1 MVPLLILVG
10 LLIPPLLAYLGFISL
25 VLMFIA
31 DIAILL
37 VAAWGIDR
45 GRSVGARDPFL
56 DTNRPDYSSP
66 FTAMIPPLPTEA
78 FEDPEDRP
86 GAP

>member
-1 MVPLLILVG
+1 MVPLLILVA

-31 DIAILL
+31 DVAILL
-37 VAAWGIDR
+37 VAAWGIDHD
-45 GRSVGARDPFL
+45 RSIGARDPFL
-56 DTNRPDYSSP
+56 DANRPDFSSP
-66 FTAMIPPLPTEA
+66 FTAMNPPLPTEA

-86 GAP
+86 DAP